1 MNKLIVS
8 ILIVLIFVVLILCKN
23 EQFVSRYPF
32 VKDLIFNGHKPC
44 KKCKRPGNSCSMTR
58 H

>member
-1 MNKLIVS
+1 MNKLIVLLVI
-8 ILIVLIFVVLILCKN
+8 ILLFVILCLNKN
-23 EQFVSRYPF
+23 EQFVSKYPF
-32 VKDLIFNGHKPC
+32 IKDLIFNGHKPC